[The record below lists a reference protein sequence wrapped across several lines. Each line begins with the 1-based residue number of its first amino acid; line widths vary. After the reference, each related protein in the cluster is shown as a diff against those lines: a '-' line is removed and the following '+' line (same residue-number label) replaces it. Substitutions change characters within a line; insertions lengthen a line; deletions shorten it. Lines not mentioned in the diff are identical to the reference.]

1 MAAMDMPRSVSSVR
15 VYIFKDR
22 ILKATEKVA
31 KKSIERAATDL
42 KEAEGDNVSVSC
54 DRSWHSHVYVSKNR

>member
-1 MAAMDMPRSVSSVR
+1 MDMPRSVSSVR
-15 VYIFKDR
+15 VYIFNDR
-22 ILKATEKVA
+22 ILLLKATEKVA

-54 DRSWHSHVYVSKNR
+54 DRSWHSRRYVSKNR